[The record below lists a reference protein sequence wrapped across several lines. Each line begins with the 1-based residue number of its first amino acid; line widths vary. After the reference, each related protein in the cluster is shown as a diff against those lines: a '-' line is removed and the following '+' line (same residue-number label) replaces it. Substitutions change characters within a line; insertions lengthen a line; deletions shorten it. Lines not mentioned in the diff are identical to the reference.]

1 MNGEQMQQKP
11 VGSSSSLRG
20 PLRMRLNF
28 RLWIRACILV
38 VASSTIFTFMVLL
51 PCRSINNLDVRDV
64 QIPSQVL
71 PEQQHTA
78 NVLSNSNVEY
88 DSSVRKK
95 PRPNDLKK
103 HLEIDKD
110 SHTQH
115 LEDLL
120 ANIEQRPPLVRY
132 KEIECLINDDYSIVG
147 RREGSEVYLP
157 FSFVG
162 KYFEVEGSI
171 ASYDGYERFEW
182 HHSIARIHKPV
193 PYKHNGPF
201 MSFAHYSVENRDR
214 VKYFS
219 GTEGVPISTQWD
231 SQGYFYPIQIA
242 QFGLSH
248 YSKNL
253 TETAP
258 HILVVDDGENR
269 SKWTQEDSSSSTN
282 IVYDSVRHT
291 NVIEFKSPAGKP
303 SYGHGVSVSINERSL
318 PVLSFDLLMFR
329 NSTITVVMQTEE
341 SGIVNLH
348 YTSHIEECTHRG
360 SNVFYGIGPTFK
372 WRTITRDLITDLRK
386 GMNYK
391 EKQPKTKRKSRTTK
405 ILKIYLQGRGRIDNL
420 TLSSSNHMN
429 QFYDAADWLVRHQDN
444 NGGWPIMVNRVVDS
458 DMEELKANWYSAMAQ
473 GQAISTL
480 VRAYEKT
487 KESRYLSSAMKGI
500 KLYQVPS
507 TEGGVQARF
516 MDKYQWYEEYPTNPS
531 SFVLNG
537 FIYSLIGLYDL
548 KSSASQENG
557 REAAHLFQE
566 GIKSLKALLP
576 MFDTGSGSIYD
587 LRHITLGKA
596 PNLARWDYHA
606 THITQLQL
614 IASIDPDPIFQRTL
628 DRWIGYIKGKRA
640 KHN

>member
-1 MNGEQMQQKP
+1 ML
-11 VGSSSSLRG
+11 GSSSFRM
-20 PLRMRLNF
+20 PLRMRLINI
-28 RLWIRACILV
+28 RLWLRACILI
-38 VASSTIFTFMVLL
+38 VASSTLFTFMVLL
-51 PCRSINNLDVRDV
+51 PCRSINTIDVRDI
-64 QIPSQVL
+64 QIPSQEL

-78 NVLSNSNVEY
+78 NLISNSNSEY

-95 PRPNDLKK
+95 PPPDDFTSQMQLKTSPEK
-103 HLEIDKD
+103 HRIEDVILNID
-110 SHTQH
+110 
-115 LEDLL
+115 
-120 ANIEQRPPLVRY
+120 QRPPVLRY

-157 FSFVG
+157 FSFIG

-182 HHSIARIHKPV
+182 HHSNARIHKPV
-193 PYKHNGPF
+193 PYRHDGPF

-253 TETAP
+253 TEPNP
-258 HILVVDDGENR
+258 HVLLVDDGEGNKLR
-269 SKWTQEDSSSSTN
+269 WRVEDSTSSTK
-282 IVYDSVRHT
+282 IVYDSTRHT
-291 NVIEFKSPAGKP
+291 NVVEFRSAAGKP
-303 SYGHGVSVSINERSL
+303 SYGHGVSVSINEKSL

-386 GMNYK
+386 GMHYK
-391 EKQPKTKRKSRTTK
+391 EKQPKTRRKSRTTK
-405 ILKIYLQGRGRIDNL
+405 ILKIYLQGRGRIDNM

-429 QFYDAADWLVRHQDN
+429 QFYDAANWLVRHQDSS
-444 NGGWPIMVNRVVDS
+444 GGWPIMVNRLVDS

-487 KESRYLSSAMKGI
+487 KNIVYLNSAMKGT
-500 KLYQVPS
+500 KLYQIPS

-548 KSSASQENG
+548 KSSASQENS
-557 REAAHLFQE
+557 REAAHLFHE

-576 MFDTGSGSIYD
+576 MFDTGSGSVYD
-587 LRHITLGKA
+587 LRHVTLGKA

-606 THITQLQL
+606 THISQLQL
-614 IASIDPDPIFQRTL
+614 IASIDPDPLFQRTV